1 MPLIDT
7 HAHLDQDEFADDR
20 VEVIQR
26 AVEAG
31 VEKIVAVGIGAE
43 SSQQSIRLAAENQAV
58 YAAVG
63 IQPNYCA
70 QAKPGDWD
78 RIVQLA
84 QQPKVVAIGETGLD
98 RHWDYSPFD
107 LQQDYFDR
115 HLRLSQSSGLPFIVH
130 TRESEADVVAMLRE
144 AHQRGPLLGVMHSF
158 VGDAAV
164 AAECLEMGLYIS
176 FAGMVTF
183 KKSDDLRHVAVT
195 IPDDHILVETDAPYL
210 SPHPRRGRRNEPAH
224 VVHTAR
230 LLAEVRQQ
238 DFDEFA
244 RQTTQNACRLFGF

>member
-58 YAAVG
+58 YAAGG

-70 QAKPGDWD
+70 QAEPGDWD
-78 RIVQLA
+78 RIVRLA

-130 TRESEADVVAMLRE
+130 TRESEADVVAMLRD
-144 AHQRGPLLGVMHSF
+144 AHQRGPLCGVMHSF

-164 AAECLEMGLYIS
+164 AAECLERGLYIS

-183 KKSDDLRHVAVT
+183 KKSDELRRVAAT
-195 IPDDHILVETDAPYL
+195 IPDDRILVETDAPYL

-238 DFDEFA
+238 EFDEFA